1 MSLPA
6 LLGTA
11 VRMIFVISGAFLLNR
26 LLPPPYWGWDIHDLI
41 YQRMP
46 LQPPDTQIVIVD
58 IGRLGRIGLGE
69 LVHRIGAAKPKF
81 IAIDA
86 VFPEQHSPLEDSLWK
101 AALCEVSQQVPI
113 CLAESLALEVP
124 FERSK
129 PLKVSLSRFTDCTEE
144 AFANLLT
151 EEPHAV
157 RTVRRCLLYAV
168 TQADTHYSLA
178 LRAALALDPDLRA
191 ELPRI
196 EPQQRIRYR
205 GNLSHFYYLNGLE
218 VLHDSLP
225 LEWLG
230 GKVVFMGLADPL
242 YLTMED
248 VFFSPL
254 HPRPFRQAFP
264 DMYGVIVHANILSML
279 MHRSFFR
286 ELSVGWALVLVGVG
300 YLLFGAVRRG
310 VRVVWLRYFAIRAAQ
325 ALLTWGAFELMLYLG
340 KLGLWFPVEVVFWG
354 LLLAGEVALARPSHN
369 LAQIL

>member
-11 VRMIFVISGAFLLNR
+11 ARLAFVIGGAFLLNR
-26 LLPPPYWGWDIHDLI
+26 LFPPPFLGWDVHDFI

-46 LQPPDTQIVIVD
+46 PLPPDTQIVIVD
-58 IGRLGRIGLGE
+58 IGRLGRIGLAE
-69 LVHRIGAAKPKF
+69 LVRQIGAAKPKI

-86 VFPEQHSPLEDSLWK
+86 VFPEQHSPVEDSLWK
-101 AALCEVSQQVPI
+101 AALCEVAQQVPV
-113 CLAESLALEVP
+113 CLAESLALEAP
-124 FERSK
+124 FEHSK
-129 PLKVSLSRFTDCTEE
+129 PLRVSLSQFTDCTEE

-191 ELPRI
+191 ELPKL

-205 GNLSHFYYLNGLE
+205 GNLAHFYYLNGVE

-225 LEWLG
+225 LEWLR
-230 GKVVFMGLADPL
+230 GKAVLIGLADPL
-242 YLTMED
+242 ALTMED

-254 HPRPFRQAFP
+254 HPRPFRQSLP
-264 DMYGVIVHANILSML
+264 DMYGVVVHANILSML

-286 ELSVGWALVLVGVG
+286 EVSVGWALALVGVG
-300 YLLFGAVRRG
+300 YLLLGAVRRG
-310 VRVVWLRYFAIRAAQ
+310 VRAVWVRYFAIRAVQ
-325 ALLTWGAFELMLYLG
+325 ALLIWGAFELMLYLG
-340 KLGLWFPVEVVFWG
+340 TLGWWFPVEVVFLG
-354 LLLAGEVALARPSHN
+354 LLLAGEVALARPSPN